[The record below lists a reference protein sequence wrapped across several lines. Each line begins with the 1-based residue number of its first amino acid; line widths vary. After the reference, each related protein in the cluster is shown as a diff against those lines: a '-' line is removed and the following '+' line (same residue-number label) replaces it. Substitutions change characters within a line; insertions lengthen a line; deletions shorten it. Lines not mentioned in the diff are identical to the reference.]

1 MSRIEELKRL
11 AKISKD
17 SKIVVAGAGSIGCYV
32 GGRLIQ
38 AGRQATFLGR
48 ERIQKELGTYG
59 LKLTHFD
66 GHEHTLR
73 PAELDISTDPEVLR
87 DADIILVT
95 VKSGATLSIGEDI
108 HALASPDAVIV
119 SLQNGV
125 TNADKLASV
134 VGDRQVVAGMVP
146 FNVAQLGKGRFHQ
159 GTSGEIV
166 IASGTD
172 GLQET
177 LSAPPV
183 EVEES
188 SDMPAVMWGKLLLNL
203 NNALNALSGLP
214 LKQQIEDRAWRRLL
228 ADQLAET
235 LDVLAAAEIKP
246 HSALPIPPSFQPHL
260 MRLPTPVFK
269 ILAARMLKIDPL
281 ARSSMW
287 EDLQQGRMT
296 EIDELQGAVI
306 KLAERV
312 GKDAPICSRVSQLVK
327 EAEGAKAGSPELSV
341 EMVRAGA

>member
-1 MSRIEELKRL
+1 M
-11 AKISKD
+11 ANISTD

-32 GGRLIQ
+32 GGRLAQ
-38 AGRQATFLGR
+38 AGRRVTFLGR
-48 ERIQKELGTYG
+48 ERIQNELSTHG
-59 LKLTHFD
+59 LSLTHFD
-66 GHEHTLR
+66 GHDHKID
-73 PAELDISTDPEVLR
+73 AADVVMSTSSDVLGY
-87 DADIILVT
+87 ADIILVT
-95 VKSGATLSIGEDI
+95 VKSGATLSIGEEI

-125 TNADKLASV
+125 TNAEKLMQV
-134 VGDRQVVAGMVP
+134 VGGRRVVAGMVP
-146 FNVAQLGKGRFHQ
+146 FNVAQLGDGRFHQ

-166 IASGTD
+166 IADGVS
-172 GLQET
+172 GLQEI
-177 LSAPPV
+177 LSAPPIDI
-183 EVEES
+183 EVS
-188 SDMPAVMWGKLLLNL
+188 NDMPSVMWGKLMLNL

-235 LDVLAAAEIKP
+235 LDVLTAAKIKP

-269 ILAARMLKIDPL
+269 VLAARMLKIDPL

-306 KLAERV
+306 DLAGSV

-327 EAEGAKAGSPELSV
+327 KAESAKAGSPELTV
-341 EMVRAGA
+341 ETVRAGL